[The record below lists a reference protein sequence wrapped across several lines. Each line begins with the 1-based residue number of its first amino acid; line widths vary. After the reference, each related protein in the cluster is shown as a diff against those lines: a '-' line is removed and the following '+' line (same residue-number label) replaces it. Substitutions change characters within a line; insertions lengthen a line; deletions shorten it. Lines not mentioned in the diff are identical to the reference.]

1 MKKKLQQSNF
11 SISKHMLRT
20 LTITLFFVNLLIAN
34 HGKAQKYKS
43 VKEVYVSLG
52 SNKVSVKKIL
62 KSIEEKTDFVFLYD
76 KNDIDNQVVISLPKT
91 SLSIEEI
98 LQTVSEN
105 TMLRFRQVNNNI
117 DVRRDKVPKK
127 RTAPL
132 QSIITGTVTDENGMP
147 LPGANIIVKGT
158 SNGAVSD
165 FDGNYTLNIAN
176 NATILVFSYIGYLTE
191 EIEINGRKTI
201 DYTFKPDTSTLDE
214 IVVVGYGTQ
223 RRIDVTGSVST
234 LEEYRLESVP
244 NTNFS
249 QALQGSVSGVY
260 ITNNS
265 SNAEN
270 SDVSIRIRGQNSI
283 TADNEPLIVLD
294 GVPFSGNIS
303 QINPNDIKSLEVLKD
318 VSSSAI
324 YGTRGANGVILI
336 TTKKGKA
343 GRTTINYNTYV
354 GFQKATNVPNLMN
367 GQEFY
372 DFKLERLGGDPN
384 NPEAIFTPTELE
396 NFNNGDFTDWIDI
409 STRTSIQQEHSISVA
424 SGNEKTKVYMAGT
437 FIDVEGIALG
447 DQFERYNLQFNLDQ
461 KIKDWLSVG
470 TNTRL
475 NYIDRSGI
483 AVDLAGA
490 FFLNPLTNPFEEDGV
505 TPTIFPWP
513 EDEFFGNPLERKL
526 FENEDEE
533 YSIFSNI
540 YVDIDLPFIP
550 GLSYKLNTGTEYS
563 NRDRNT
569 YRGRNTRTGLLV
581 DGSSTNRQDRTR
593 SFLLENILNY
603 KRTFGA
609 HNLEVTAL
617 YSSQIQDYQRFQ
629 LDARGFPND
638 ILNFYQAELADIN
651 IPSNVYRKN
660 TIVSQ
665 MGRINY
671 GFDSKY
677 LLTLTARRDGF
688 SGFGTNDKYAVF
700 PSIGLAWNASRE
712 NFLNNSSTVSNL
724 KLRFSYGE
732 IGNQAIRPFRTLARL
747 GPQNYLSGT
756 NSTDFAAGFIP
767 ESLGNANLGWET
779 TTSFNAGMEFGF
791 FDDRIRGSV
800 EYYESR
806 TEDLLLNRRISS
818 VQGISSI
825 VQNIGETE
833 NKGLEVLLSTNII
846 NKRDF
851 TWSADFNFSFN
862 RNKILKLYGD
872 GQDDIANQWFIGEP
886 IGVNYGFVF
895 DGIWQEDQVDEAAIY
910 GAVPG
915 DVRVKDVNQDGEITR
930 DDDREIF
937 GNLQPDFIAGLGST
951 ITYKNWGLN
960 FFVYTEQGVERPNS
974 LLDAEVFLLGG
985 RRNGVQR
992 EYWTPENPINTYPR
1006 NSEANTPGGDPNPR
1020 EVRFVEDASFI
1031 RMRDITLS
1039 YNFPK
1044 PVLETLGLTNFRLYG
1059 TVRNLFTITDWTGTD
1074 PEFQGRV
1081 NETQAENNDISQGF
1095 RQFSIPVNKTFIF
1108 GVNVSL

>member
-43 VKEVYVSLG
+43 VKEVFVSIG
-52 SNKVSVKKIL
+52 TTNMSVKKIL
-62 KSIEEKTDFVFLYD
+62 KSIEEKTDFVFMYD
-76 KNDIDNQVVISLPKT
+76 KNDINNQNIVTLPGT
-91 SLSIEEI
+91 SLSVERI
-98 LQTVSEN
+98 LQIMSEN

-117 DVRRDKVPKK
+117 DVRLDKTTKK
-127 RTAPL
+127 QVIAS
-132 QSIITGTVTDENGMP
+132 QNIITGTVSDENSMP
-147 LPGANIIVKGT
+147 LPGANVLVKGT
-158 SNGAVSD
+158 STGAVSD
-165 FDGNYTLNIAN
+165 FDGNYTINIDG
-176 NATILVFSYIGYLTE
+176 NATTLVFSYLGYKTE
-191 EIEINGRKTI
+191 EVEINGRKTI
-201 DYTFKPDTSTLDE
+201 DHVFEPDASALDA

-354 GFQKATNVPNLMN
+354 GFQKATNVPDLMN

-372 DFKLERLGGDPN
+372 DFKLERLGGDPLV
-384 NPEAIFTPTELE
+384 PENTFTDTELD
-396 NFNNGDFTDWIDI
+396 NFNNGNFTDWIDV
-409 STRTSIQQEHSISVA
+409 STRTSIQQEHAISVA
-424 SGNEKTKVYMAGT
+424 SGNEKTKVYVSGT
-437 FIDVEGIALG
+437 FIDVEGIARG

-461 KIKDWLSVG
+461 KVKDWLSVG

-483 AVDLAGA
+483 GVDLSGA

-513 EDEFFGNPLERKL
+513 EEADFFGNPLEREL
-526 FENEDEE
+526 FANEDEE

-540 YVDIDLPFIP
+540 YLNIDMPFIP

-581 DGSSTNRQDRTR
+581 QGSSTNRQDRTR

-603 KRTFGA
+603 KRTFGG
-609 HNLEVTAL
+609 HNLEITAL
-617 YSSQIQDYQRFQ
+617 YSSQIEDYQRFR

-638 ILNFYQAELADIN
+638 VLSFYQAELAEVN
-651 IPSNVYRKN
+651 IPSNAYRKN
-660 TIVSQ
+660 TLVSQ

-671 GFDSKY
+671 GYDSKY

-700 PSIGLAWNASRE
+700 PSVGLAWNASRE

-724 KLRFSYGE
+724 KLRLSYGK
-732 IGNQAIRPFRTLARL
+732 IGNQAINPFRTLARL
-747 GPQNYLSGT
+747 GPQNYLSGA
-756 NSTDFAAGFIP
+756 NSSDFAAGFIP

-779 TTSFNAGMEFGF
+779 TTSFNAGLDFGF
-791 FDDRIRGSV
+791 FNDRIRGSV
-800 EYYESR
+800 EYYESN
-806 TEDLLLNRRISS
+806 TEDLLLNRQISS
-818 VQGISSI
+818 VQGITSI

-833 NKGLEVLLSTNII
+833 NKGLEVLLSTSIVDKTNF
-846 NKRDF
+846 K
-851 TWSADFNFSFN
+851 WSADFNFSFN

-872 GQDDIANQWFIGEP
+872 GQDDIANRWFIGEP
-886 IGVNYGFVF
+886 ISVNYGFVF
-895 DGIWQEDQVDEAAIY
+895 DGIWQEGQEAEAAVY
-910 GAVPG
+910 NAVPG
-915 DVRVKDVNQDGEITR
+915 DVRIKDVNEDGEITR
-930 DDDREIF
+930 DDDREIY
-937 GNLQPDFIAGLGST
+937 GNLQPDFIAGIGST

-974 LLDAEVFLLGG
+974 LLDDEVFLPGA

-992 EYWTPENPINTYPR
+992 EFWTPENPINTYHR
-1006 NSEANTPGGDPNPR
+1006 NSEAANPE

-1031 RMRDITLS
+1031 RMRDVTLS
-1039 YNFPK
+1039 YNFPQ

>member
-336 TTKKGKA
+336 TTKKG
-343 GRTTINYNTYV
+343 IC
-354 GFQKATNVPNLMN
+354 
-367 GQEFY
+367 
-372 DFKLERLGGDPN
+372 
-384 NPEAIFTPTELE
+384 
-396 NFNNGDFTDWIDI
+396 
-409 STRTSIQQEHSISVA
+409 
-424 SGNEKTKVYMAGT
+424 
-437 FIDVEGIALG
+437 
-447 DQFERYNLQFNLDQ
+447 
-461 KIKDWLSVG
+461 
-470 TNTRL
+470 
-475 NYIDRSGI
+475 
-483 AVDLAGA
+483 
-490 FFLNPLTNPFEEDGV
+490 
-505 TPTIFPWP
+505 
-513 EDEFFGNPLERKL
+513 
-526 FENEDEE
+526 
-533 YSIFSNI
+533 
-540 YVDIDLPFIP
+540 
-550 GLSYKLNTGTEYS
+550 KLNS
-563 NRDRNT
+563 
-569 YRGRNTRTGLLV
+569 V
-581 DGSSTNRQDRTR
+581 CC
-593 SFLLENILNY
+593 F
-603 KRTFGA
+603 
-609 HNLEVTAL
+609 
-617 YSSQIQDYQRFQ
+617 
-629 LDARGFPND
+629 
-638 ILNFYQAELADIN
+638 
-651 IPSNVYRKN
+651 
-660 TIVSQ
+660 
-665 MGRINY
+665 
-671 GFDSKY
+671 
-677 LLTLTARRDGF
+677 
-688 SGFGTNDKYAVF
+688 
-700 PSIGLAWNASRE
+700 
-712 NFLNNSSTVSNL
+712 NSSGAS
-724 KLRFSYGE
+724 
-732 IGNQAIRPFRTLARL
+732 P
-747 GPQNYLSGT
+747 
-756 NSTDFAAGFIP
+756 
-767 ESLGNANLGWET
+767 
-779 TTSFNAGMEFGF
+779 
-791 FDDRIRGSV
+791 RG
-800 EYYESR
+800 
-806 TEDLLLNRRISS
+806 
-818 VQGISSI
+818 
-825 VQNIGETE
+825 
-833 NKGLEVLLSTNII
+833 
-846 NKRDF
+846 
-851 TWSADFNFSFN
+851 
-862 RNKILKLYGD
+862 
-872 GQDDIANQWFIGEP
+872 
-886 IGVNYGFVF
+886 IGV
-895 DGIWQEDQVDEAAIY
+895 
-910 GAVPG
+910 
-915 DVRVKDVNQDGEITR
+915 
-930 DDDREIF
+930 
-937 GNLQPDFIAGLGST
+937 
-951 ITYKNWGLN
+951 
-960 FFVYTEQGVERPNS
+960 
-974 LLDAEVFLLGG
+974 
-985 RRNGVQR
+985 
-992 EYWTPENPINTYPR
+992 
-1006 NSEANTPGGDPNPR
+1006 
-1020 EVRFVEDASFI
+1020 
-1031 RMRDITLS
+1031 
-1039 YNFPK
+1039 
-1044 PVLETLGLTNFRLYG
+1044 
-1059 TVRNLFTITDWTGTD
+1059 
-1074 PEFQGRV
+1074 
-1081 NETQAENNDISQGF
+1081 
-1095 RQFSIPVNKTFIF
+1095 
-1108 GVNVSL
+1108 